1 MNTIINFLFAAIKAG
16 TPLLFGTTGE
26 IITEKSGSLNLG
38 VEGMMYM
45 GAFAGFFAGFVT
57 DSIIAALFTAFA
69 AGALGAL
76 IFAFFT
82 VTMQANQNVTGL
94 TLTIFGTGF
103 AIFFGEMLIKGTK
116 GGNPKLSAAFSAK
129 LAEIPI
135 PVLSDI
141 PYVGKVLFSHNILVY
156 FSLAVAVICWVYLNY
171 TRPGLRMRAVGE
183 NPAAAD
189 ASGINVNL
197 IKYINIIIGGGIC
210 GLGGAYIALING
222 NGVWNNGCING
233 QGWISVALVI
243 FARWSPLKA
252 VLGSLIFGGFSVFQV
267 RANDFAAAFPLLSF
281 LADIP
286 NAFYIMLPFVITA
299 VVLVIST
306 MHRRRI
312 NAQPASCGVNYYRE
326 ER

>member
-45 GAFAGFFAGFVT
+45 GAFAGFFAGFLT
-57 DSIIAALFTAFA
+57 DSILAALFAAFA
-69 AGALGAL
+69 AGAFGAL

-94 TLTIFGTGF
+94 TLTIFGTGL
-103 AIFFGEMLIKGTK
+103 ASFFGEMLIKGTE
-116 GGNPKLSAAFSAK
+116 GGTPKLSAAFSAE
-129 LAEIPI
+129 LAERPV
-135 PVLSDI
+135 PVLSEI
-141 PYVGKVLFSHNILVY
+141 PYAGKVLFSHNILVY
-156 FSLAVAVICWVYLNY
+156 LSLAAAIICWIYLNY
-171 TRPGLRMRAVGE
+171 TLPGLKMRAVGE

-197 IKYINIIIGGGIC
+197 VKYVNCVLGGGIC

-222 NGVWNNGCING
+222 NGVWNNGCISG

-252 VLGSLIFGGFSVFQV
+252 VFGSLVFGGFSVFQV
-267 RANDFAAAFPLLSF
+267 RANDFAAAFPALSF
-281 LADIP
+281 LSDIP
-286 NAFYIMLPFVITA
+286 NAFYVMLPFVITA
-299 VVLVIST
+299 VVLVISSVP
-306 MHRRRI
+306 RRRI
-312 NAQPASCGVNYYRE
+312 SAQPAACGVNYYRE

>member
-1 MNTIINFLFAAIKAG
+1 MNTVINFLFAAIKAG
-16 TPLLFGTTGE
+16 SPLLFGTTGE

-57 DSIIAALFTAFA
+57 DSVIIALFAAFA
-69 AGALGAL
+69 AGAFGAL

-82 VTMQANQNVTGL
+82 VSMQANQNVTGL

-103 AIFFGEMLIKGTK
+103 AIFFGEMLIRSTK
-116 GGNPKLSAAFSAK
+116 SGNPKLSAVFSAK

-135 PVLSDI
+135 PGLSDI

-156 FSLAVAVICWVYLNY
+156 FSLAVAVICWIYLNY

-189 ASGINVNL
+189 ASGINVNF
-197 IKYINIIIGGGIC
+197 IKYLNIILGGGIC

-233 QGWISVALVI
+233 QGWIAVALVI

-267 RANDFAAAFPLLSF
+267 RAKDFAAVFPALSF
-281 LADIP
+281 LGSIP
-286 NAFYIMLPFVITA
+286 NAFYVMLPFVITA

-306 MHRRRI
+306 IRRRRI
-312 NAQPASCGVNYYRE
+312 NAQPASCGINYYRE